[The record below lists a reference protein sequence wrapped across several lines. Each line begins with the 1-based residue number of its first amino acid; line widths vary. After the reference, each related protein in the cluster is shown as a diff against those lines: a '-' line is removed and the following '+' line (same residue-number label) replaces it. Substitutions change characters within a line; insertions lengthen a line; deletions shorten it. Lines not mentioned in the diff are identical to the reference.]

1 MGQVDGDALRG
12 DLIVADG
19 RDRAPGAG
27 ANQVE
32 HDRDGGQHQQGA
44 DRKVGHA
51 LDAGDAHCA
60 VDQRH
65 AVRFQQRRVLERDV
79 QAGAVVAEIAGVD
92 DVLDNLAER
101 QRDDGEIVA
110 RKAQDR
116 HADDD
121 AEQPG
126 RRAARQESQRQRGKH
141 GQAVAQQRPYQHPGK
156 SPHAHEPG
164 VPQAQLARKPT
175 VKFSETAITT

>member
-1 MGQVDGDALRG
+1 MFAGPQALGKALAPGDELRALVEDHHHDQYHRVDQHAVIVQAAQHLGQNGQQRRRNDRPAHAAHAAQNHKHQDLDRGVVIKTARRQRGKVQPVQHPGQPGEHGRDHKGQQLVVGQVDADALRG

-27 ANQVE
+27 ADQVE

-65 AVRFQQRRVLERDV
+65 AVRL
-79 QAGAVVAEIAGVD
+79 
-92 DVLDNLAER
+92 
-101 QRDDGEIVA
+101 
-110 RKAQDR
+110 
-116 HADDD
+116 
-121 AEQPG
+121 
-126 RRAARQESQRQRGKH
+126 
-141 GQAVAQQRPYQHPGK
+141 
-156 SPHAHEPG
+156 
-164 VPQAQLARKPT
+164 
-175 VKFSETAITT
+175 

>member
-1 MGQVDGDALRG
+1 M
-12 DLIVADG
+12 
-19 RDRAPGAG
+19 
-27 ANQVE
+27 
-32 HDRDGGQHQQGA
+32 
-44 DRKVGHA
+44 
-51 LDAGDAHCA
+51 
-60 VDQRH
+60 
-65 AVRFQQRRVLERDV
+65 

-92 DVLDNLAER
+92 DVLDDLAER

-141 GQAVAQQRPYQHPGK
+141 GQAVAQQGPYQHPGK
-156 SPHAHEPG
+156 SPYAHEPG
-164 VPQAQLARKPT
+164 VPQAQLAQKADGQIQRDRHHHIGADRDQLPFKRVGQQPQGRQQLHGQIKHDDDAERDK
-175 VKFSETAITT
+175 VAPGRLADVFETCQSHGAHLTLSR